1 MARTQEYTLTGIFH
15 PNPKLRPPA
24 PAIGVLSI
32 LYVVGVIGI
41 LLPIHPDFIRLTPA
55 NLLLSTGLMLWYHA
69 PRWERRTWIF
79 LAITYLAG
87 FIAELIGVQTGW
99 IFGNYT
105 YGKVLGP
112 KILGTPLMIGINW
125 VLLTYAAG
133 VMAKTLFP
141 AWSSAGKAFIAATAM
156 VGLDI
161 LIEPMAVKYGMW
173 SWQGGEIPI
182 KNYFGW
188 MGVALPLQYLFVR
201 WLGDTLNKVAM
212 PLFIFQILFFF
223 ALHLGAIFS

>member
-41 LLPIHPDFIRLTPA
+41 LLPIHPDFILLTPV
-55 NLLLSTGLMLWYHA
+55 NLLLSTVLMLWYHM
-69 PRWERRTWIF
+69 PGWDSRTWIF
-79 LAITYLAG
+79 LILTYLTG
-87 FIAELIGVQTGW
+87 FIAELVGVQTGW

-105 YGKVLGP
+105 YGQVLGP
-112 KILGTPLMIGINW
+112 KILGTPLIIGVNW

-133 VMAKTLFP
+133 VTVKTLFP
-141 AWSSAGKAFIAATAM
+141 ALPPAAKAFLSAAAM
-156 VGLDI
+156 VGLDL

-173 SWQGGEIPI
+173 SWQGGTIPL
-182 KNYFGW
+182 KNYIGW
-188 MGVALPLQYLFVR
+188 MAVAFPLQYLFAR
-201 WLGDTLNKVAM
+201 WQGSTLNKVAM
-212 PLFIFQILFFF
+212 PLFTLQILFFF
-223 ALHLGAIFS
+223 ALHLGEIFF